1 MIRDHFRVLHVDLA
15 TGRGEVKQ
23 IEGRDRWAGGSGLAA
38 LLFSTYGMPDTP
50 WDDPRQPLIFAIGPL
65 TGLFPL
71 MSKTVCAFKSPYHD
85 QYAESHAGGRS
96 ALSLRFADLD
106 ALVVTGRAPTLSCLC
121 IGSRRI
127 ELRDVHFMRGF
138 DIHRTGKL
146 FRRMFPGAG
155 HRSILRIGPAG
166 EGLSA
171 MACIIVDTYRHF
183 GRLGAGAVMGA
194 KNLKGIAIQG
204 DASFPLPDG
213 KDYPK
218 LFQEVYRLL
227 TDTEMMHKYHNLG
240 TAENVV
246 VLNAIKA
253 LPYRNLQCTSDPA
266 AAGIGGEAFAEKTL
280 LRNAACA
287 GCPVGCIHLGFVR
300 EKFMDPNQYL
310 YRQVSYDHEPVF
322 AVGCMLAVTDPFAA
336 LSLMEEAEGGGLDV
350 MSAGVALAWATEATE
365 KGLVGT
371 AETVVPLRFGDAGA
385 YRKAMSYLARRENEF
400 YALLGQGTLH
410 AARRYGG
417 EDFACVLGQE
427 MAGYATGEVFFVSQ
441 ALGLRHSHLDAGG
454 YAFDQKQKEKDVA
467 KAVDFLLADESSRCF
482 LTSMVACLFARGV
495 YTEARLAEALASVG
509 YSGLA
514 GAVGPVSE
522 RIRRERWKAR
532 MATGFRPEAVPI
544 PKRFREVVTWKGPI
558 DPGYLERLQAEYSR
572 RIRALAELEQ
582 PPPAG
587 PAAP

>member
-1 MIRDHFRVLHVDLA
+1 MIRDHFRVLHVELG
-15 TGRGEVKQ
+15 TGRGEIVQ
-23 IEGRDRWAGGSGLAA
+23 VDGRDRCAGGSGLAA
-38 LLFSTYGMPDTP
+38 RLFSTYGLPDVS

-121 IGSRRI
+121 VGSRRI
-127 ELRDVHFMRGF
+127 ELKDVHFMRGF

-166 EGLSA
+166 ESLSA
-171 MACIIVDTYRHF
+171 MACVIVDTYRHF
-183 GRLGAGAVMGA
+183 GRLGAGAAMGA

-204 DASFPLPDG
+204 DASFPLPQG

-227 TDTEMMHKYHNLG
+227 TDTEMMNKYHNLG
-240 TAENVV
+240 TAENVI
-246 VLNAIKA
+246 VLNEIKA
-253 LPYRNLQCTSDPA
+253 LPFRNLQCTSDPA
-266 AAGIGGEAFAEKTL
+266 AAAISGEAFAAKTL

-336 LSLMEEAEGGGLDV
+336 LSLMEDADGAGLDV

-365 KGLVGT
+365 KGLIGT
-371 AETVVPLRFGDAGA
+371 AETIVPLRFGDAAA
-385 YRKAMSYLARRENEF
+385 YRNAMWHLARRENEF
-400 YALLGQGTLH
+400 YALLGAGTLT

-454 YAFDQKQKEKDVA
+454 YAFDQKQKEKDVV
-467 KAVDFLLADESSRCF
+467 KAVDFLVADESSRCL

-495 YTEARLAEALASVG
+495 YTEARIAEALASVG
-509 YSGLA
+509 YTGLA
-514 GAVGPVSE
+514 AAVGPVSAL
-522 RIRRERWKAR
+522 IQRERWR
-532 MATGFRPEAVPI
+532 VRIATGYRPEEVSI
-544 PKRFREVVTWKGPI
+544 PKRFREVVTWKGPV
-558 DPGYLERLQAEYSR
+558 DADYLERLQAEYSR
-572 RIRALAELEQ
+572 RIRGMAAESPSPQ
-582 PPPAG
+582 SPA
-587 PAAP
+587 PTP